1 MEREKGNFFDLKL
14 FSKLMVFVKP
24 YNKIY
29 YFVLTSAILLAGFS
43 SLTVPFKISTCF
55 FRVPMFNKNLVVV
68 IPTHLKSEIKIRNFT
83 FLSPLGNTVLKSSI
97 SINLYSSVMATFY
110 SSSSSSGFSTLGSG
124 LVYSTC
130 KSASSNEK
138 FLKFR

>member
-43 SLTVPFKISTCF
+43 SLTPYLLKITVDDYIRMMDYNGMVFMIGMMLVTLFSEVIFQF
-55 FRVPMFNKNLVVV
+55 FVCLFCQFAGAECNSR
-68 IPTHLKSEIKIRNFT
+68 LKS
-83 FLSPLGNTVLKSSI
+83 
-97 SINLYSSVMATFY
+97 
-110 SSSSSSGFSTLGSG
+110 GFVPKDCWL
-124 LVYSTC
+124 
-130 KSASSNEK
+130 
-138 FLKFR
+138 